1 MELNYLLT
9 DLNKAAEFVI
19 KHSKNKIILFYG
31 NMGAGKTTLIKE
43 ICKQLGV
50 TERVSSPTYSIV
62 NEYDT
67 ANDKIYHFDLYRMKD
82 EEEAYQV
89 GFEEYLDSGHWIF
102 IEWPDRLKSLM
113 PEEANTITIE
123 ILSDNS
129 RKVSI
134 TNI

>member
-9 DLNKAAEFVI
+9 DLNKAAEFII

-89 GFEEYLDSGHWIF
+89 GFEEYIDSGHWIF
-102 IEWPDRLKSLM
+102 IEWPDRLNRLM
-113 PEEANTITIE
+113 PEEASKISISILDHDNRVLEIT
-123 ILSDNS
+123 
-129 RKVSI
+129 
-134 TNI
+134 